1 MTIKDVHDNLELPS
15 GKWSDQTSNANTE
28 LKLCKLG
35 QHGHSNVVVLSIVI
49 QSDFTWS
56 LTVNGVAVDGERCP
70 AISMFQNPLSDQDIK
85 GLIERLDKLQ
95 VCPGHPDAH
104 FIELGISKGGRFKS
118 TNGQIKATLD
128 SSSDVTLNGE
138 TYMSTVRVANCAMLV
153 ASGKCHTCV
162 PYRNTLRTM
171 YNRWIKN
178 KTCSPTRRTSS
189 SSHVNIRW
197 LNSPEKRT
205 RMKDIQR
212 RLVTAERQIEH
223 MKERIQSSIKD
234 HGVVVDNQLSSDLS
248 HIIREQT
255 PKVIEEFP
263 DGSFQRLFWEHQKE
277 SLQKNPRQM
286 RWHPTMIK
294 WCLSIK
300 LKSSG
305 AYESMREF
313 LTLPSSRTL
322 RDYTHYIKASTG
334 FQPEVTEQ
342 LMKEAK
348 LETLKDFEKNVVLV
362 FDEVKI
368 KDSLVYDKHGV
379 RIIGFVDVGNINNEL
394 LSFER
399 SCQDSSPVQPQV
411 AKHMLVFMVRG
422 LFISLKFPYAQ
433 FATRNLSADL
443 IFPLV
448 WEAIQKLEAA
458 DFKVVAINCDGASTN
473 RKFFQMNFTPTS
485 VTSEDSQIVYKT
497 KNPYA
502 DEERDVYFFSDVP
515 HLIKTVRNCWSNSFA
530 HSNSRAL
537 WVSC

>member
-1 MTIKDVHDNLELPS
+1 M
-15 GKWSDQTSNANTE
+15 
-28 LKLCKLG
+28 CKLG
-35 QHGHSNVVVLSIVI
+35 EHGRNNIVVV
-49 QSDFTWS
+49 QSLVVRNDFTW
-56 LTVNGVAVDGERCP
+56 LLKVNGVEVDGDRCP
-70 AISMFQNPLSDQDIK
+70 SLSMFQNPLSSQDVNR
-85 GLIERLDKLQ
+85 LIERLDKLH

-104 FIELGISKGGRFKS
+104 FIELADSKGGNFKS
-118 TNGQIKATLD
+118 TNGQIKANVD
-128 SSSDVTLNGE
+128 SSCDVTLNGDI
-138 TYMSTVRVANCAMLV
+138 YSSTVRVTNCEMLV
-153 ASGKCHTCV
+153 AVGKCNACV
-162 PYRNTLRTM
+162 PYRSTLRTM

-178 KTCSPTRRTSS
+178 KTCSPTKRTSS
-189 SSHVNIRW
+189 SSHVNLRW
-197 LNSPEKRT
+197 LNSPEKRS
-205 RMKDIQR
+205 RMKNIQR
-212 RLVTAERQIEH
+212 RMVTAERQVEH
-223 MKERIQSSIKD
+223 LKEKIQLSVKA
-234 HGVVVDNQLSSDLS
+234 HGVVVDDQLNNDLS
-248 HIIREQT
+248 RIMTEQT
-255 PKVIEEFP
+255 PQVVEEFP
-263 DGSFQRLFWEHQKE
+263 VGSFQRLFWEHQKDA
-277 SLQKNPRQM
+277 LQKNPKQM

-334 FQPEVTEQ
+334 FQPKVTEQ

-362 FDEVKI
+362 FDKVKI

-379 RIIGFVDVGNINNEL
+379 RIIGFVDVGDINYEL

-399 SCQDSSPVQPQV
+399 SCQDSSSVLSQV

-422 LFISLKFPYAQ
+422 LFIPLKFPYAQ

-443 IFPLV
+443 IFTLV

-458 DFKVVAINCDGASTN
+458 DFKVVAINCDRASTN
-473 RKFFQMNFTPTS
+473 RKFFQMHFTPTS
-485 VTSEDSQIVYKT
+485 VTSEDSRIVYKT
-497 KNPYA
+497 RNPYA
-502 DEERDVYFFSDVP
+502 DKERDIYFFSDVP

-537 WVSC
+537 WVS